1 LRDQNITAYIPFS
14 PHQKRGLDLRRDFEY
29 HEEYL
34 IYPEGKKLKR
44 GRFYPQNSIFKYG
57 ASQKDCQACP
67 RKATCLWPGEKRQ
80 RIQVSVYYSEI
91 QRAVELNKT
100 QTYGEE
106 IRKRKTI
113 IEGVF
118 ACQDR
123 LGWSRCKLRGVWKVD
138 CEGFLAAL
146 AHNILKLVRKLK
158 AGLCIPVCYVG
169 QRMEMKGAAT

>member
-1 LRDQNITAYIPFS
+1 M
-14 PHQKRGLDLRRDFEY
+14 H
-29 HEEYL
+29 
-34 IYPEGKKLKR
+34 YPEIR
-44 GRFYPQNSIFKYG
+44 
-57 ASQKDCQACP
+57 
-67 RKATCLWPGEKRQ
+67 
-80 RIQVSVYYSEI
+80 
-91 QRAVELNKT
+91 RAIELNET
-100 QTYGEE
+100 QTYTEE

-158 AGLCIPVCYVG
+158 AGLGIPVCCGG
-169 QRMEMKGAAT
+169 QGMKTEGVPTY